1 MDNSPSTRQSLL
13 VRIRNGHDE
22 RAWTEFMEIYEPL
35 VYRLARRRGFQD
47 ADAADISQE
56 VFRSAAAAIDRWYD
70 NPQRGSFRAWL
81 FLIAR
86 NLMIN
91 AFRAR
96 RRRPQATGSSDV
108 WRLLNAKPASDDE
121 DSKLVDEQYERRLF
135 HWAADQVRP
144 EFRDSTWQAFWRTS
158 VDGKPARRVAEE
170 LKLSV
175 GAVYIARSRVMA
187 RLKSKIEEVEGREES
202 QEAKGDRR

>member
-1 MDNSPSTRQSLL
+1 MENPPSTRQSLL
-13 VRIRNGHDE
+13 LRIRDGRDE
-22 RAWTEFMEIYEPL
+22 RAWAEFMEIYEPL

-56 VFRSAAAAIDRWYD
+56 VFRSAASAIDRWYD
-70 NPQRGSFRAWL
+70 NSQRGSFRAWL

-96 RRRPQATGSSDV
+96 RRHPLATGSSDV
-108 WRLLNAKPASDDE
+108 GRLLDAQPASDDE

-135 HWAADQVRP
+135 HWAVEQVRA

-158 VDGKPARRVAEE
+158 VDGRPAKQVAEE
-170 LKLSV
+170 LRIST
-175 GAVYIARSRVMA
+175 GAVYIARSRIMA
-187 RLKSKIEEVEGREES
+187 RLKRKIEEVEGRGE
-202 QEAKGDRR
+202 

>member
-1 MDNSPSTRQSLL
+1 
-13 VRIRNGHDE
+13 
-22 RAWTEFMEIYEPL
+22 MEIYEPL

-56 VFRSAAAAIDRWYD
+56 VFRSAATAIDRWYD

-96 RRRPQATGSSDV
+96 RRRPLATGSSDV
-108 WRLLNAKPASDDE
+108 CRLLNAQPASDDDDSQLVE
-121 DSKLVDEQYERRLF
+121 DEYERRLF
-135 HWAADQVRP
+135 HWAAEQVRG

-158 VDGKPARRVAEE
+158 VDGRPVRLVADE
-170 LKLSV
+170 LRISS
-175 GAVYIARSRVMA
+175 GAIYIARSRVMA
-187 RLKSKIEEVEGREES
+187 RLKKKIEEVEGRES
-202 QEAKGDRR
+202 A

>member
-1 MDNSPSTRQSLL
+1 
-13 VRIRNGHDE
+13 
-22 RAWTEFMEIYEPL
+22 MEIYEPL

-56 VFRSAAAAIDRWYD
+56 VFLSAVAAVDRWYD
-70 NPQRGSFRAWL
+70 NPQGGSFRAWL

-108 WRLLNAKPASDDE
+108 CRLLAAQPASDDE
-121 DSKLVDEQYERRLF
+121 DSKLVDEQYERQLF
-135 HWAADQVRP
+135 HWAADQVQA

-158 VDGKPARRVAEE
+158 VDGKPAKQVADE
-170 LKLSV
+170 LRISV
-175 GAVYIARSRVMA
+175 GAIYIAR
-187 RLKSKIEEVEGREES
+187 
-202 QEAKGDRR
+202 

>member
-1 MDNSPSTRQSLL
+1 MDNPPSTRQSLL
-13 VRIRNGHDE
+13 LRIRDGRDE
-22 RAWTEFMEIYEPL
+22 RAWAEFMEIYEPL

-70 NPQRGSFRAWL
+70 NAQRGSFRAWL

-96 RRRPQATGSSDV
+96 RRRPVATGSSDV
-108 WRLLNAKPASDDE
+108 CRLLDAQPASDDE
-121 DSKLVDEQYERRLF
+121 DSKLVDEQCERRLF
-135 HWAADQVRP
+135 HWAVEQVRA

-158 VDGKPARRVAEE
+158 VDGRPAKQVAEE
-170 LKLSV
+170 LRIST

-187 RLKSKIEEVEGREES
+187 RLKKKIEEVEGRDE
-202 QEAKGDRR
+202 

>member
-1 MDNSPSTRQSLL
+1 MDNLPSTRQSLL
-13 VRIRNGHDE
+13 VRIRDGRDE
-22 RAWTEFMEIYEPL
+22 RAWAEFMEIYEPL

-70 NPQRGSFRAWL
+70 NSQRGSFRAWL

-96 RRRPQATGSSDV
+96 RRRPLATGSSDV
-108 WRLLNAKPASDDE
+108 CRLLDAQPASDDE

-135 HWAADQVRP
+135 HWAAEQVQAD
-144 EFRDSTWQAFWRTS
+144 FRESTWQAFWRTS
-158 VDGKPARRVAEE
+158 VDGRPSKQVAQE
-170 LKLSV
+170 LRMSV

-187 RLKSKIEEVEGREES
+187 RLKKKIEEVEGRE
-202 QEAKGDRR
+202 

>member
-1 MDNSPSTRQSLL
+1 MDNPPSTRDSLL
-13 VRIRNGHDE
+13 VRIRERRDE
-22 RAWTEFMEIYEPL
+22 RAWSDFMEIYEPL
-35 VYRLARRRGFQD
+35 VYGLARRRGFQD

-56 VFRSAAAAIDRWYD
+56 VFRSAATAIDRWYD

-81 FLIAR
+81 FVIAR

-96 RRRPQATGSSDV
+96 RRRPQTAASSDV
-108 WRLLNAKPASDDE
+108 FRLLDARPTSDDD

-135 HWAADQVRP
+135 HWAADQVRT

-158 VDGKPARRVAEE
+158 VEGRPAKRVAEE
-170 LKLSV
+170 LQVSV

-187 RLKSKIEEVEGREES
+187 RLKAKIEEVEGR
-202 QEAKGDRR
+202 QGQDMTGQN

>member
-1 MDNSPSTRQSLL
+1 MDSLPSTRHSLL
-13 VRIRNGHDE
+13 LRIRDGRDE
-22 RAWTEFMEIYEPL
+22 LAWAEFMEIYEPL

-96 RRRPQATGSSDV
+96 RRRPLATGSSDV
-108 WRLLNAKPASDDE
+108 CRLLNSQPAASDDD
-121 DSKLVDEQYERRLF
+121 DSQLVDDEYERRLF
-135 HWAADQVRP
+135 HWAAERVRA

-158 VDGKPARRVAEE
+158 VDGQSAKQVADE
-170 LKLSV
+170 LRIST

-187 RLKSKIEEVEGREES
+187 RLKKKIEEVEGREE
-202 QEAKGDRR
+202 A

>member
-1 MDNSPSTRQSLL
+1 MDNLPSTRQSLL
-13 VRIRNGHDE
+13 LRLRDGRDE

-96 RRRPQATGSSDV
+96 RRRPLATGSSDV
-108 WRLLNAKPASDDE
+108 CRLLNSQPASDDDDSQLVE
-121 DSKLVDEQYERRLF
+121 DEYERRLF
-135 HWAADQVRP
+135 HWAAEQVRG

-158 VDGKPARRVAEE
+158 VDGRPVKLVADE
-170 LKLSV
+170 LRIST
-175 GAVYIARSRVMA
+175 GAIYIARSRVMA
-187 RLKSKIEEVEGREES
+187 RLKKKIEEVEGRGEEG
-202 QEAKGDRR
+202 AAR